1 MMVVMVMRPDA
12 DINTSAMMMVM
23 VMVMMV
29 SDYLS
34 GLGGATLRQT
44 LIVGF
49 QQRQGVRDRIEKISI
64 IGSLREFR
72 TPRRRRLG
80 SSHRGKG
87 CGCSQQA
94 VMTRHVSRH
103 TADHGTFDTAFRVS
117 RNHRHGD
124 SHGESHAA

>member
-1 MMVVMVMRPDA
+1 MMVVMMMVMMVAMVMRPDA

-23 VMVMMV
+23 VMMV
-29 SDYLS
+29 SDYDLS
-34 GLGGATLRQT
+34 GPGGATLRQT

-64 IGSLREFR
+64 TGSLREFR
-72 TPRRRRLG
+72 TPRRRRLS

-94 VMTRHVSRH
+94 
-103 TADHGTFDTAFRVS
+103 G
-117 RNHRHGD
+117 
-124 SHGESHAA
+124 

>member
-1 MMVVMVMRPDA
+1 MMVVMMMVMMVMMVAMVMRPDA

-29 SDYLS
+29 SDYALS
-34 GLGGATLRQT
+34 GPGGATLRQT

-64 IGSLREFR
+64 TGSLREFR

-94 VMTRHVSRH
+94 
-103 TADHGTFDTAFRVS
+103 G
-117 RNHRHGD
+117 
-124 SHGESHAA
+124 